1 MDGLVDEN
9 VLKILLAVLV
19 GAVVGAEREFH
30 VGQGL
35 RTITL
40 VAVGATL
47 FTLYS
52 DQFEFF
58 GQGDPRRIAA
68 AVVTGVGFLG
78 AGMVLRHEGGVAGL
92 TTAAAVWLVAAL
104 GMGIAIGMYAVVLVA
119 TIVVVAVLWAVPL
132 LQQRSGA
139 PSTQTYVVRTSISED
154 RYDELLAL
162 VKDAGL
168 RVTKQDVA
176 KGDDLMTCT
185 WRVSGSR
192 VQHERVARLLLAN
205 PDVVE
210 FHAG

>member
-1 MDGLVDEN
+1 MDEN
-9 VLKILLAVLV
+9 ILKILLAVVV

-104 GMGIAIGMYAVVLVA
+104 GMGIAIGMYWVVLVA
-119 TIVVVAVLWAVPL
+119 TVVVVAVLWAVPL
-132 LQQRSGA
+132 LQRFTRT
-139 PSTQTYVVRTSISED
+139 PSTQTYVVRTSIGES
-154 RYDELLAL
+154 RYDQLLEA
-162 VKDAGL
+162 VRGEGL
-168 RVTKQDVA
+168 RVTKQNVA
-176 KGDDLMTCT
+176 KDDDSMTCT
-185 WRVSGSR
+185 WRVRGSHE
-192 VQHERVARLLLAN
+192 QHERVARLMLDD
-205 PDVVE
+205 PDVRE

>member
-1 MDGLVDEN
+1 MDEN
-9 VLKILLAVLV
+9 LLKIVLAVVV

-40 VAVGATL
+40 VCLGATL
-47 FTLYS
+47 FTIYS
-52 DQFEFF
+52 DQFDFF

-104 GMGIAIGMYAVVLVA
+104 GMGLAIGLYEVVLVS
-119 TIVVVAVLWAVPL
+119 TVLVVAILWAVPIV
-132 LQQRSGA
+132 QQRSGA
-139 PSTQTYVVRTSISED
+139 PSTQVYVVKTAIGES
-154 RYDELLAL
+154 RYDALLAV
-162 VKDAGL
+162 VKAEGL
-168 RVTKQDVA
+168 RVTKHDVA
-176 KGDDLMTCT
+176 KDGDTMTCT
-185 WRVSGSR
+185 WRVHGSQAR
-192 VQHERVARLLLAN
+192 HERVARLLLN
-205 PDVVE
+205 DPDVKE

>member
-1 MDGLVDEN
+1 MDEN
-9 VLKILLAVLV
+9 ILKILLAVLV
-19 GAVVGAEREFH
+19 GAVVGAEREYH

-47 FTLYS
+47 FTPYS

-104 GMGIAIGMYAVVLVA
+104 GMGIAIGMYEVVVVA
-119 TIVVVAVLWAVPL
+119 TLVVVAVLWAVPL
-132 LQQRSGA
+132 IQQRANA
-139 PSTQTYVVRTSISED
+139 PSTQTYAVKTSIGET
-154 RYDELLAL
+154 RYDELLDM
-162 VKDAGL
+162 VKSTGV
-168 RVTKQDVA
+168 RVSKQDVA
-176 KGDDLMTCT
+176 KGGDVMTCT
-185 WRVSGSR
+185 WRINGSHSK
-192 VQHERVARLLLAN
+192 HERIARLLLAD
-205 PDVVE
+205 PDVSE